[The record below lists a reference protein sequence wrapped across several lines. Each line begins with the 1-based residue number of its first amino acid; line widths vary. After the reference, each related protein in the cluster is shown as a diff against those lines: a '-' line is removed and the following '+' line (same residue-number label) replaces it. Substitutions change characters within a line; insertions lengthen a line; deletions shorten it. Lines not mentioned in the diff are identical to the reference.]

1 LTIHEA
7 KRIFNMV
14 MQRRTP
20 LTFASASTG
29 ASAGASAKSAGG
41 GRSLFA
47 VFNSWEMDAAL
58 QTKIGQSSS
67 SSSSSSSS
75 KKERGGGEI
84 GLSSKG
90 FVEALCAVAVRLCAT
105 C

>member
-67 SSSSSSSS
+67 SSSSSS

>member
-1 LTIHEA
+1 MTIHEA

-29 ASAGASAKSAGG
+29 ASAGASVKNAGG

-58 QTKIGQSSS
+58 QTKIGQS

>member
-1 LTIHEA
+1 MTIHEA

-67 SSSSSSSS
+67 SSSSSS